1 MRSTKAAM
9 ANQQDHS
16 AGVIERA
23 LSSLR
28 TRIRL
33 WLVFDRTSAIL
44 GVALGVAIALGLLD
58 FGIRMPGPMR
68 IVLFLIGVGLVLAA
82 GRRLLIPAARF
93 RPSLTDVALRVEQT
107 PAGAPVRGLLA
118 SGLELA
124 STSSPLSQGVVRDA
138 LTAFSKLSLREVVR
152 PIGGSTRGSTTLLA
166 AVVPLAIL
174 CLLAPSMTL
183 IGARRVLTPWSD
195 AQWPS
200 RTAVLN
206 ATTATAHAIG
216 TALPLGALVTRTNRA
231 VGDTRVSA
239 KYRVSVNGVTGP
251 TASTLLASQ
260 GLRSDAN
267 PQGELYER
275 LLDARSLVE
284 PLASKP
290 GDAGRATLEYWFETA
305 DAVTDAARIELVEPP
320 VLTRIEARVTP
331 PAYIA
336 ASELGEFVSGTH
348 DLGAGRSEAAP
359 LSPVLAGSQVT
370 LTLAL
375 SKPVPISSE
384 PAFVSK
390 LLGAGTD
397 AQSNIRLENTG
408 AKSAS
413 TLTLSFVARQPLRG
427 QIVIEDEFGI
437 ASPEPA
443 TLLVGVVTDKPP
455 SASVVQPAQDETV
468 LATAVLDVT
477 AEGRDD
483 VGLARLALEAQTLR
497 ARADSPGAPPEPAGQ
512 PVSLAAIDIAAAA
525 TEPGQDNRTARAPA
539 TIELSTYA
547 LKPGDE
553 LHLTAVAQDRF
564 ALEGETHAPVIS
576 APRKLRIISEGQF
589 VEQVLAELA
598 GLRTAAIRLDAD
610 QGKLRT
616 RAESLDQPGGSDKA
630 QAIKNEQDAL
640 TQRLAPPASLIKKLA
655 ERVDK
660 NALPDRNVREM
671 LRDVG
676 ALLDEAADKSREASQ
691 ALTEARKPEGDAP
704 ADAASTEKARAAQ
717 SQVRDA
723 MNRVA
728 SILDQGK
735 DGWATRREVEK
746 LLEDQRR
753 LSTETRDL
761 SRETGG
767 KKSSELTS
775 EQRAALERLAQAQQ
789 ELAQRARAATDAL
802 QDRSKKL
809 ESTDPAQSEAMK
821 SAADES
827 AREQLSD
834 TMQNASKSAGENQ
847 TATANDFQK
856 KAEETLERML
866 QELDKGAKR
875 RDESLRRQLADL
887 VQQIEDLMAR
897 QNGEIAVLG
906 DKSKLGPDETL
917 DARQI
922 RLNQDTIAVTDAA
935 RAVKEGGAPIA
946 DELETA
952 SNRQASAVQALRLAP
967 ADEPGADRAQRD
979 ALSHLTEAR
988 DLAKKLRDQAAKRE
1002 EDRMREE
1009 LKRAYD
1015 KALQEQIAIRADTS
1029 GFVGKELS
1037 RRERAAVRALGE
1049 KQEQLRTTLKE
1060 LQSKTKELSDEGVF
1074 RFSHERLDTLMQRAE
1089 AALQDGN
1096 ASKSVDNWQ
1105 ASSATMLRS
1114 LVEALSQSP
1123 DEKDFREAQG
1133 GNSGGGGQNGGPRP
1147 IIPPIAELKLLR
1159 AMQQDTALRTR
1170 SLAEADTPEPTEIDE
1185 VGALQRDLA
1194 TQGSA
1199 LIKKLAQQQGPQA
1212 PKPPE
1217 VKPEEMK
1224 PGVPPEQPKPDPANP
1239 PQEPRP

>member
-1 MRSTKAAM
+1 M
-9 ANQQDHS
+9 ANLPDQP

-23 LSSLR
+23 LASLR
-28 TRIRL
+28 ARIRL
-33 WLVFDRTSAIL
+33 WLVFDRATAIL
-44 GVALGVAIALGLLD
+44 GVTLSVAIALGLLD
-58 FGIRMPGPMR
+58 FAIRMPGLMR
-68 IVLFLIGVGLVLAA
+68 WVLFLSGVALVVAA
-82 GRRLLIPAARF
+82 CRRLLVPAARF
-93 RPSLTDVALRVEQT
+93 RPALTDVALRVEQT

-124 STSSPLSQGVVRDA
+124 TKDSPLTQDVVRESLA
-138 LTAFSKLSLREVVR
+138 AFSKLSIGDVVR
-152 PIGGSTRGSTTLLA
+152 PIGGSKRGSTTLLA
-166 AVVPLAIL
+166 AIVPLAIL
-174 CLLAPSMTL
+174 CLVAPTMTL
-183 IGARRVLTPWSD
+183 IGARRVLTPWTD

-206 ATTATAHAIG
+206 ATTANAHALG
-216 TALPLGALVTRTNRA
+216 TALPLRALVTRTNRA
-231 VGDTRVSA
+231 VGDTRVAA
-239 KYRVSVNGVTGP
+239 KYRVTVNGVTSS
-251 TASTLLASQ
+251 TATTLLSSQ
-260 GLRSDAN
+260 GLRSDAS
-267 PQGELYER
+267 PRGELFER
-275 LLDARSLVE
+275 LLDARALVE
-284 PLASKP
+284 PLNSGAAS
-290 GDAGRATLEYWFETA
+290 GSRATLEYWFETA
-305 DAVTDAARIELVEPP
+305 DAITDAATIELVEPP
-320 VLTRIEARVTP
+320 VITRVEARVTP
-331 PAYIA
+331 PAYVGA
-336 ASELGEFVSGTH
+336 ASLGEFISGSH
-348 DLGAGRSEAAP
+348 DLGAGRSDATP
-359 LSPVLAGSQVT
+359 LSPVLAGSQVALT
-370 LTLAL
+370 LTL
-375 SKPVPISSE
+375 SKPVPIAE
-384 PAFVSK
+384 GPAFLKK
-390 LLGAGTD
+390 LLAGTEPPPGMTL
-397 AQSNIRLENTG
+397 ANAS
-408 AKSAS
+408 AKSGS
-413 TLTLSFVARQPLRG
+413 TLTLSFVAKEPLRTA
-427 QIVIEDEFGI
+427 VVVEDEFGI
-437 ASPEPA
+437 GSPEPT
-443 TLLVGVVTDKPP
+443 TLLIGVVTDKPP
-455 SASVVQPAQDETV
+455 TASVMQPAQDETV
-468 LATAVLDVT
+468 LASAVLDVSG
-477 AEGRDD
+477 EGRDD
-483 VGLARLALEAQTLR
+483 VGLARLTLEAQTFR
-497 ARADSPGAPPEPAGQ
+497 GRADSPGAPPEPAGQ
-512 PVSLAAIDIAAAA
+512 PASLAARDVAADAEE
-525 TEPGQDNRTARAPA
+525 TRTVRAPA
-539 TIELSTYA
+539 TIELAGYS

-564 ALEGETHAPVIS
+564 ALEGETHAAVIS

-610 QGKLRT
+610 QAKLRT
-616 RAESLDQPGGSDKA
+616 RAEGLDQPGGSDKA
-630 QAIKNEQDAL
+630 QALKNEQDAL
-640 TQRLAPPASLIKKLA
+640 TQRLSPPASLVKKLA

-660 NALPDRNVREM
+660 NALPDRTVREM

-676 ALLDEAADKSREASQ
+676 DLLDQAADKSREAAQS
-691 ALTEARKPEGDAP
+691 LNESRKPEGEAP
-704 ADAASTEKARAAQ
+704 ADQAAAEKARASQ

-723 MNRVA
+723 MSRIA

-746 LLEDQRR
+746 MLEDQRR
-753 LSTETRDL
+753 LSNETRDL

-767 KKSSELTS
+767 KKASELTND
-775 EQRAALERLAQAQQ
+775 QKAALERLAQAQQ

-887 VQQIEDLMAR
+887 VQQIEDLMGR
-897 QNGEIAVLG
+897 QNAELAALA
-906 DKSKLGPDETL
+906 DKAKLAQGETL

-922 RLNQDTIAVTDAA
+922 QLNQDTIAVTDAA

-952 SNRQASAVQALRLAP
+952 SNRQASAVQSLRLAP
-967 ADEPGADRAQRD
+967 ADEPGADRSQRD

-1002 EDRMREE
+1002 EDRKREE

-1015 KALQEQIAIRADTS
+1015 KALQEQIAIRGDTA

-1037 RRERAAVRALGE
+1037 RRDRAAVRTLGE
-1049 KQEQLRTTLKE
+1049 KQEQLRATLKE

-1074 RFSHERLDTLMQRAE
+1074 RFSHERLDTLMQRSE
-1089 AALQDGN
+1089 AALKEGV
-1096 ASKSVDNWQ
+1096 ASKDVDSWQ
-1105 ASSATMLRS
+1105 ASSATVLRS

-1170 SLAEADTPEPTEIDE
+1170 SLAEAAAPDPVEIDE
-1185 VGALQRDLA
+1185 VGSLQRDLA
-1194 TQGSA
+1194 KQGTA
-1199 LIKKLAQQQGPQA
+1199 LIKKLSEQQGA
-1212 PKPPE
+1212 KGPKL
-1217 VKPEEMK
+1217 EEMQ
-1224 PGVPPEQPKPDPANP
+1224 PGVPPQP
-1239 PQEPRP
+1239 PQPPKNEPEPQPEHKPQEARP